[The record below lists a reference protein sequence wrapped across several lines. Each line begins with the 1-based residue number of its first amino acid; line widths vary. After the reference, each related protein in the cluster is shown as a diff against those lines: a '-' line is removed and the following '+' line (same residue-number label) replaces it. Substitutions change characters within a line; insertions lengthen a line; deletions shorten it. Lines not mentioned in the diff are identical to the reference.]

1 MAENKIAKNSKD
13 IVVKA
18 VGDAVSIGVG
28 AMVIAG
34 LLSVGTSLFRL
45 VNGRPIRP
53 GDDDGT

>member
-28 AMVIAG
+28 AAIVAG
-34 LLSVGTSLFRL
+34 LFSVGTSLYRL
-45 VNGRPIRP
+45 VTGRPIKP
-53 GDDDGT
+53 ST